1 VQSFYI
7 GNLKDGQLHANIKLS
22 EKMPRAN
29 TLAYFAVGEG
39 TKKKW
44 FAPFKVVSVP
54 LNFHFCP

>member
-1 VQSFYI
+1 
-7 GNLKDGQLHANIKLS
+7 LHANIKLS

-54 LNFHFCP
+54 IKFPFFVHDDAMK